1 MNVLLA
7 EDSLTMRRLLA
18 SQLQG
23 WNYGVTEANDGAEA
37 WELFQ
42 NSHFSLVLTDW
53 VMPGMDGLELIR
65 RIRESKHKE
74 YVYILLLTT
83 RSANEN
89 LVEAMEAGADDFLAK
104 PCNPKELRVRLR
116 AGERI
121 IELERTLI
129 RQNTRLKQA
138 QAALVQSEKLA
149 GLGQLAA
156 GMAHEINNP
165 ISYVFN
171 NLSVL
176 QRDTQ
181 AVMKLLERLEP
192 CLPLLRQADPEQGQ
206 QLTAAMTAC
215 DVPWLQENLPKLFE
229 SMQDGLARVRRIV
242 SNLRDFA
249 HLDEA
254 LWDNMDVVGALESTV
269 SILAAELESRQLTV
283 DLQADDRPMIHCQP
297 AKIKQVFHGILM
309 NAIQASAAHDLVKI
323 RVSQVKSFVTVEFTD
338 EGAGMDKVTQQRLF
352 EPFYTT
358 HPVGAGQGLGL
369 AISYGIVKQHSGTID
384 FTTKPGEG
392 STFRVKLP
400 ITAWAPAK
408 SRTATV

>member
-18 SQLQG
+18 TQLMG
-23 WNYGVTEANDGAEA
+23 WDYGVTEASDGSTA
-37 WELFQ
+37 WEKFQ

-65 RIRESKHKE
+65 RIRAADRSE

-129 RQNTRLKQA
+129 RQNDQLKQA
-138 QAALVQSEKLA
+138 QAALVQSEKLS

-165 ISYVFN
+165 ISFVTN
-171 NLSVL
+171 NLAVL
-176 QRDTQ
+176 QRESRSLMQ
-181 AVMKLLERLEP
+181 LLQQYAEA
-192 CLPLLRQADPEQGQ
+192 LPLLRESYPELAQ
-206 QLTAAMTAC
+206 QIQKAQTAC
-215 DVPWLQENLPKLFE
+215 DLPWLEETLPELFR
-229 SMQDGLARVRRIV
+229 SVQDGLARVRKTV

-254 LWDNMDVVGALESTV
+254 VWDNIDVVSGLESTV
-269 SILAAELESRQLTV
+269 GILATDLENKQLNV
-283 DLQADDRPMIHCQP
+283 HWQYEARPRIHCQP
-297 AKIKQVFHGILM
+297 AKINQVFHGILL
-309 NAIQASAAHDLVKI
+309 NAIQASPAHADIQI
-323 RVSQVKSFVTVEFTD
+323 RISQEKKNVLIEIHDHGS
-338 EGAGMDKVTQQRLF
+338 GMDEVTQQRLF

-358 HPVGAGQGLGL
+358 RPVGAGQGLGL
-369 AISYGIVKQHSGTID
+369 AISYGIVKQHGGSIRFETDPGLGT
-384 FTTKPGEG
+384 
-392 STFRVKLP
+392 TFRIKLP
-400 ITAWAPAK
+400 IAAWSKQNSTASSK
-408 SRTATV
+408 